1 MAFGYSARGTDGD
14 DILSASLTDVSR
26 LEGGAGDDTY
36 YVFHRDDKIVE
47 FNGEGGGIDN
57 VHSTV
62 TWALGVNLENLYL
75 EGTANIGGSGN
86 DSDNILVGNS
96 GWNSLFGGAGN
107 DTIDGGA
114 GDDVI
119 SGGSGHDILTGGTGA
134 DKFVFDAALTSGNSD
149 HITDFQVGVDKIV
162 LSSSVFG
169 LFSNSTPISNGY
181 SQLVDGAGANNHFLQ
196 LPGAETSQKGTPTII
211 YNSATGDI
219 SFDADGTA
227 GASKAVV
234 FAHLDTKP
242 IELHAD
248 DFLIYA

>member
-1 MAFGYSARGTDGD
+1 M
-14 DILSASLTDVSR
+14 SASLTDVSR

-36 YVFHRDDKIVE
+36 WVYHRDDKIVE
-47 FNGEGGGIDN
+47 FNSEGGGIDN

-75 EGTANIGGSGN
+75 EGNANIGGSGN
-86 DSDNILVGNS
+86 DGDNILVGNS
-96 GWNSLFGGAGN
+96 GWNSLRGGAGN

-119 SGGSGHDILTGGTGA
+119 SGGSGNDTLTGGTGA
-134 DKFVFDAALTSGNSD
+134 DKFVFDATLTSGNAD
-149 HITDFQVGVDKIV
+149 HITDFEVGVDKIV

-169 LFSNSTPISNGY
+169 VFSNSTPIYNGY
-181 SQLVDGAGANNHFLQ
+181 SQLVDGAAADNHFILR
-196 LPGAETSQKGTPTII
+196 PGAETSQKGAPTII
-211 YNSATGDI
+211 YDSTSGDI

-227 GASKAVV
+227 GAGKAVV

-242 IELHAD
+242 VELHAD
-248 DFLIYA
+248 DFLIFT